1 MEKENKKNKIIK
13 RLLIAFLIIIII
25 CVIATL
31 GIGNYFVNY
40 AIARTGDGG
49 NREVKNEDA
58 VEVASIDN
66 ESERIIE
73 ENREK
78 EDELAEKWAEN
89 ISNTKV
95 EIKAN
100 DGITLRGTK
109 YIIEEQ
115 NEKAEIILH
124 GSSMGAA
131 TVLMASGDDL
141 PENVKAIIADSG
153 YTSVWD
159 IYV

>member
-31 GIGNYFVNY
+31 GIWNYFVNY
-40 AIARTGDGG
+40 AIVRTGDGG

-78 EDELAEKWAEN
+78 EDELAVKN
-89 ISNTKV
+89 GLKILKNKV
-95 EIKAN
+95 
-100 DGITLRGTK
+100 
-109 YIIEEQ
+109 
-115 NEKAEIILH
+115 
-124 GSSMGAA
+124 
-131 TVLMASGDDL
+131 
-141 PENVKAIIADSG
+141 
-153 YTSVWD
+153 
-159 IYV
+159 